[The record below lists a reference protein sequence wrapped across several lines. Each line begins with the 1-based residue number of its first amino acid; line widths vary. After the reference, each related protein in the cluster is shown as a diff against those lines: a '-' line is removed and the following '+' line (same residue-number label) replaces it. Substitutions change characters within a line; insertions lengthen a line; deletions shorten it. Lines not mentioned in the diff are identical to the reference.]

1 MISSSYECLDVATWS
16 SRITNRGNI
25 YYMIVE
31 AWLQKV
37 LSVLLNMHREIQVNS
52 LLFGSFLVDG
62 NSWIQRNFLQF
73 CLPTPNS

>member
-62 NSWIQRNFLQF
+62 NSWIQ
-73 CLPTPNS
+73 